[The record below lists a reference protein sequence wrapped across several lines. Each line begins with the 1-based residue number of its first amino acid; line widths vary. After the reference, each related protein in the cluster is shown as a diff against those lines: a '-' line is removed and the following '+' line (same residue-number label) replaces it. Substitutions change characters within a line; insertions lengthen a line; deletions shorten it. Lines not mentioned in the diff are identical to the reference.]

1 MYVCWHQGLA
11 LPSIYSMLQ
20 KYVPSAQQATS
31 VSAITAACYLG
42 SLLSNAA
49 APSII
54 DRLGWPACF
63 YLFACLPTLLWL
75 PMWTS
80 SFISQPSSRE
90 NRDEDE
96 DEAAIISTH

>member
-1 MYVCWHQGLA
+1 
-11 LPSIYSMLQ
+11 MLQ

-31 VSAITAACYLG
+31 VSVITAACYLG

-80 SFISQPSSRE
+80 SFISQPSSAGE
-90 NRDEDE
+90 NTDRDD
-96 DEAAIISTH
+96 AAMTSTH